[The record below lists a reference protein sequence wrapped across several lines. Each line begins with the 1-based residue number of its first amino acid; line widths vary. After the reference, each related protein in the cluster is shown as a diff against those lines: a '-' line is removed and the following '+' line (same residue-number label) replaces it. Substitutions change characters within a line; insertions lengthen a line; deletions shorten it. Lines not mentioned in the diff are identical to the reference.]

1 MKNYRINPNKKLV
14 NTIMEGL
21 QRKNGHCP
29 CRLNVD
35 DTTLCPCD
43 EFIKDGIW
51 VENLVQVYIRMK
63 YMHMKEQIQLE
74 QQYIVV
80 IHLLLQPM

>member
-21 QRKNGHCP
+21 QRKSGHCP

-43 EFIKDGIW
+43 EFIKDGICKCKLFIPI
-51 VENLVQVYIRMK
+51 EEAEK
-63 YMHMKEQIQLE
+63 
-74 QQYIVV
+74 IVNK
-80 IHLLLQPM
+80 